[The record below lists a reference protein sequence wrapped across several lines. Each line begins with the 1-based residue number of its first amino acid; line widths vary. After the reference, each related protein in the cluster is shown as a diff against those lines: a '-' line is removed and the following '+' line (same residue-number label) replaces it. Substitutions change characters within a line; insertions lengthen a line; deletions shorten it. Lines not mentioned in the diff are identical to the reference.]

1 MDVTYA
7 ALQRLHRA
15 IKALSQFIEHH
26 ETKQKITLFEASPTK
41 DGRAFDAWKELH
53 DAQGDAAR
61 ALALGPEGECEAG
74 ASHWDAPRKS
84 SATPLT

>member
-15 IKALSQFIEHH
+15 VKALAQFTEHH
-26 ETKQKITLFEASPTK
+26 ETKQKITLFEASPTN
-41 DGRAFDAWKELH
+41 DGRTFDAWKELH

-61 ALALGPEGECEAG
+61 ALSVGPEGECDAGILHPEA
-74 ASHWDAPRKS
+74 
-84 SATPLT
+84 SAR